1 MIKYVDDEEIYHTK
15 SSSSVKSIRA
25 SLSSGRSS
33 VRSKIGPCILP
44 GGSRLIPGTFQLNTC
59 HNICG
64 WHSPLGPC
72 PMFATK
78 LNIIC
83 QISQFFCNRRLLSCL
98 RTSRDEYSV
107 IPEMFST
114 VLSTSMLNDIFF
126 INKHQC
132 SILFSI

>member
-1 MIKYVDDEEIYHTK
+1 MRYLTATDYGRPSVVKA
-15 SSSSVKSIRA
+15 SSSTRI
-25 SLSSGRSS
+25 LSPRP
-33 VRSKIGPCILP
+33 K
-44 GGSRLIPGTFQLNTC
+44 PGTFQLTAC

-114 VLSTSMLNDIFF
+114 VLSTSMLNDSFFYKQTSMFYSIFYLRTELH
-126 INKHQC
+126 I
-132 SILFSI
+132 